1 MKLSK
6 AQQDVMNKA
15 KADIDFARNHTIR
28 EWSIYENFGVLDI
41 NECCFVKNY
50 DRYGWSKEKAIAVAE
65 EEVKNYIDTY
75 SKYYENERNG
85 IVLTHCNSRTIR
97 RLEELG
103 LVEIIRDSC
112 GVSYGIDTIKILN
125 Y

>member
-6 AQQDVMNKA
+6 AQQEVMDKA
-15 KADIDFARNHTIR
+15 KAKIDFARNHTVR

-50 DRYGWSKEKAIAVAE
+50 ERYGWSKEKATAVAE
-65 EEVKNYIDTY
+65 EEVNSYINNY
-75 SKYYENERNG
+75 SKYYEDNRNG
-85 IVLTHCNSRTIR
+85 IVLTHSNSRTIR
-97 RLEELG
+97 RLEDLG
-103 LVEIIRDSC
+103 LIEIIWDAC
-112 GVSYGIDTIKILN
+112 GESYGIDTIKILN